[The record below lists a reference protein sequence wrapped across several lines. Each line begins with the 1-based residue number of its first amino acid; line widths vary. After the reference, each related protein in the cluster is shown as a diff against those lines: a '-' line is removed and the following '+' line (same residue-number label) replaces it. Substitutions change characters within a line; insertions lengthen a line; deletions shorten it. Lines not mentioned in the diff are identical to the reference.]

1 MRNDT
6 KNEIEIT
13 IDEDGRRRRESRVA
27 TRLSTNPSPPD
38 HESNRL
44 LGTPLL
50 HPVSM
55 IPRSSPLRTRQ
66 PDRRPQRCTHMHPK
80 PILVYR
86 FFFSPDAVRN
96 GRARDVRERLQGR
109 LSVPKQVAGGARG
122 GQNRV
127 AAMSLATVRLSR
139 RDVSAF
145 ELSHRAGEPVAEE
158 DPAPAD
164 AEGHESLSEEEDE
177 NKMPTKL
184 ALCIGAIQ
192 IFMSYF
198 SFSVS
203 SLPRTATRGLQPS
216 RRVPERGNPRGKYI
230 SLSYAPHIAEPP
242 PSPPSLRSAGCRVRS
257 PRAPRPPGQP
267 WSSPSTDFL

>member
-1 MRNDT
+1 MLYVT
-6 KNEIEIT
+6 G
-13 IDEDGRRRRESRVA
+13 GRVTFGSDCR
-27 TRLSTNPSPPD
+27 
-38 HESNRL
+38 
-44 LGTPLL
+44 
-50 HPVSM
+50 
-55 IPRSSPLRTRQ
+55 
-66 PDRRPQRCTHMHPK
+66 
-80 PILVYR
+80 
-86 FFFSPDAVRN
+86 
-96 GRARDVRERLQGR
+96 GR

-198 SFSVS
+198 SFSIVIPTSYSYARTFNPPAGFPSAGILVVS
-203 SLPRTATRGLQPS
+203 IYISPTLRTSLNRLLPLHPFDPRGAAFAPKG
-216 RRVPERGNPRGKYI
+216 RRVRRVSPGPAPLPISCSQELRGSTVLPVPLHVLRLRALRCGQAGRVARDGRHRPDDHGARGNRLPCLG
-230 SLSYAPHIAEPP
+230 L
-242 PSPPSLRSAGCRVRS
+242 LQ
-257 PRAPRPPGQP
+257 RAR
-267 WSSPSTDFL
+267 W